1 MCDLSDGSFP
11 QIVVSGEDREW
22 MFLKLTGVTKYKFLG
37 LISSRSL
44 ANLKAVTESIHISM
58 PPDIKFSS
66 MDVKVCKMR
75 WLMKICV
82 LISLILVNLQW
93 FEYSIVSQTIISYY
107 KTSSELV
114 NWSSLIFMLCY
125 VLFTF
130 PVSYLLDNR
139 IVVS

>member
-1 MCDLSDGSFP
+1 MCELSDDSFP